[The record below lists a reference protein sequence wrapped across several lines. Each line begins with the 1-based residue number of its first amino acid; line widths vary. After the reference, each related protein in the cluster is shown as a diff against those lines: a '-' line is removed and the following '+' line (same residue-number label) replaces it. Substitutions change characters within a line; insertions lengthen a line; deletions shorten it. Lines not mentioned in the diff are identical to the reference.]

1 MAVLEIDVEGIE
13 GEERRRE
20 REEKEEGGGGG
31 KEVMYVTAC
40 VEDGGGQ
47 RRRERK
53 GVEEEE
59 REKGIL
65 CNCVGLSGVPA
76 EDGVVG
82 RQGGA
87 EENLDGPLSHDQPPE
102 SLHFIVAPTYI
113 WKVRA
118 MSVVCGRVCVV
129 NVCALSVLGAVCH
142 VSKWSSEQ

>member
-31 KEVMYVTAC
+31 KEVMYVTAR

-76 EDGVVG
+76 EDSVAGQ
-82 RQGGA
+82 QGGP
-87 EENLDGPLSHDQPPE
+87 EENLDRPLSHDQLPE
-102 SLHFIVAPTYI
+102 PLHFIVAPSYGMC
-113 WKVRA
+113 VQ
-118 MSVVCGRVCVV
+118 CQLCVV
-129 NVCALSVLGAVCH
+129 ECVL
-142 VSKWSSEQ
+142 